1 MKKLIRIIFIFIF
14 FLGAF
19 ITAVGF
25 LMNRMNIVKYRDKGI
40 SIPAYVTDKETY
52 SQKISR
58 KGKTREVN
66 MIQLRFT
73 LNGNPGSAHVSEYI
87 GETEMETYSNGQKV
101 DLVYLPDSVYVAN
114 GKVTFIRPVMLKT
127 TIENGLERLSYYP
140 YVGGT
145 LFLLGLLLLVAPRF
159 LTKKSSA

>member
-66 MIQLRFT
+66 MIQLRT
-73 LNGNPGSAHVSEYI
+73 LCTFSTYAVA
-87 GETEMETYSNGQKV
+87 GERACE
-101 DLVYLPDSVYVAN
+101 
-114 GKVTFIRPVMLKT
+114 
-127 TIENGLERLSYYP
+127 
-140 YVGGT
+140 
-145 LFLLGLLLLVAPRF
+145 
-159 LTKKSSA
+159 

>member
-1 MKKLIRIIFIFIF
+1 MKKLIRISFLIIF
-14 FLGAF
+14 FFGAF

-25 LMNRMNIVKYRDKGI
+25 LMNRMNILKYRDKGI
-40 SIPAYVTDKETY
+40 TIPAYIEDKETY

-73 LNGNPGSAHVSEYI
+73 LNGNPGTAHVSEYI
-87 GETEMETYSNGQKV
+87 GESEMESYTNGQKV

-114 GKVTFIRPVMLKT
+114 GKVSFIRPVMLKT

-140 YVGGT
+140 YIGGV
-145 LFLLGLLLLVAPRF
+145 LFLLGLILLIAPKI
-159 LTKKSSA
+159 LSKKS

>member
-1 MKKLIRIIFIFIF
+1 MKKLIRISFLVIF
-14 FLGAF
+14 FFGAF
-19 ITAVGF
+19 IAAVGF
-25 LMNRMNIVKYRDKGI
+25 LMNRMNILKYKDKGI

-73 LNGNPGSAHVSEYI
+73 LNGNPGTAHVSEYI
-87 GETEMETYSNGQKV
+87 GEAEMEAYNDGQKV

-114 GKVTFIRPVMLKT
+114 GKVSFIRPVMLKT
-127 TIENGLERLSYYP
+127 TIANALERLSWYP
-140 YVGGT
+140 YIGGT
-145 LFLLGLLLLVAPRF
+145 LFYWD
-159 LTKKSSA
+159 

>member
-1 MKKLIRIIFIFIF
+1 MKKLIRISFLIIF
-14 FLGAF
+14 FFGAF

-25 LMNRMNIVKYRDKGI
+25 LMNRMNILKYRDKGI
-40 SIPAYVTDKETY
+40 TIPAYIEDKETY

-73 LNGNPGSAHVSEYI
+73 LNGNPGTAHVSEYI
-87 GETEMETYSNGQKV
+87 GESEMESYTNGQKV

-114 GKVTFIRPVMLKT
+114 GKVSFIRPVMLKT
-127 TIENGLERLSYYP
+127 TIKNGLERLSYYP
-140 YVGGT
+140 YIGGV
-145 LFLLGLLLLVAPRF
+145 LFLLGLILLIAPK
-159 LTKKSSA
+159 LLSKKS

>member
-1 MKKLIRIIFIFIF
+1 MKKLIRISFLIIF
-14 FLGAF
+14 FFGAF

-25 LMNRMNIVKYRDKGI
+25 LMNRMNILKYRDKGI
-40 SIPAYVTDKETY
+40 TIPAYIEDKETY

-73 LNGNPGSAHVSEYI
+73 LNGNPGTAHVSEYI
-87 GETEMETYSNGQKV
+87 GESEMESYTNGQKV

-114 GKVTFIRPVMLKT
+114 GKVSFIRPVMLKT

-140 YVGGT
+140 YIGGV
-145 LFLLGLLLLVAPRF
+145 LFLLGLILLIAPK
-159 LTKKSSA
+159 LLSKKS

>member
-1 MKKLIRIIFIFIF
+1 MKKLIRISFLIIF
-14 FLGAF
+14 FFGAF

-25 LMNRMNIVKYRDKGI
+25 LMNRMNILKYKEKGI
-40 SIPAYVTDKETY
+40 TIPAYIEDKETY

-73 LNGNPGSAHVSEYI
+73 LNGNPGTAHVSEYI
-87 GETEMETYSNGQKV
+87 GESEMESYTNGQKV

-114 GKVTFIRPVMLKT
+114 GKVSFIRPVMLKT

-140 YVGGT
+140 YIGGV
-145 LFLLGLLLLVAPRF
+145 LFLLGLILLIAPK
-159 LTKKSSA
+159 LLSKKS